1 MFSRKNSIFLFIFF
15 VAFIVRC
22 YHLGEPFIGIHDW
35 GSADLSRAASSLLR
49 YGFFNLKGAP
59 AFDIGI
65 VPDGNYS
72 YYLHWP
78 LLFYYF
84 IALSFKYFGI
94 VEWAAR
100 LVPVL
105 FSTAT
110 VFYIYKIAVSLYGKK
125 IAYFSILFFALMP
138 LNVYF
143 DRIVQ
148 FEPVSVFFIMM
159 AIYYYMVW
167 FNNEQTD
174 KKAFLMLAVSFILG
188 TQIHWQNYLL
198 AVFFILHYFFMCK
211 IQKKKMQKRILL
223 IPLLAIILFILHFIY
238 MVWILGKDAISDMAK
253 QALHRLNISGA
264 SREVLFTP
272 SQFLELQAYRMY
284 HYFTIVAV
292 VLLACWLVFFIIDL
306 LKKRD
311 FAKRSF
317 ECLFLITGLSWIVLF
332 TNHSYIHEFTL
343 LTFSAVVSILMSS
356 ALKDIFSLI
365 SNVMKKRKKNYVW
378 KPILVL
384 IVLIAFIPQSIVET
398 AKLHSWHGDLEKWYI
413 LGIDVKGKTKPDSI
427 VMTDFAHPGPP
438 TFQYYADQQ
447 VMYGFNDPKSVIEF
461 LDRSSVKHL
470 YLVTDLA
477 TALNY
482 YQDYRLLPLVQGHV
496 LVDFSVYN
504 SANKKQSLETLNL
517 DGSFNWEA
525 VDYNEKYKLIR
536 VNLRLDEQP
545 YVLFNQKGENFTDH
559 DADMFDRS
567 GLSDIY
573 SKNGYLYLTI
583 PSDSIQDKDFN
594 NEGLKLY
601 FNNHHYKLVLLPI
614 E

>member
-49 YGFFNLKGAP
+49 YGFINLKGAP

-78 LLFYYF
+78 LLFYY
-84 IALSFKYFGI
+84 IVALSFKYFGI

-100 LVPVL
+100 LIPVL

-110 VFYIYKIAVSLYGKK
+110 VFYIYKISKSLYGKR
-125 IAYFSILFFALMP
+125 IAYFAILVFALMP

-148 FEPVSVFFIMM
+148 FESVSVFFIMM

-167 FNNEQTD
+167 FNNGQTD
-174 KKAFLMLAVSFILG
+174 KKKFWMLIISFILG

-198 AVFFILHYFFMCK
+198 AVLLIVHYFFLCK
-211 IQKKKMQKRILL
+211 IQKKKIQREILF
-223 IPLLAIILFILHFIY
+223 IPLLAIFLFILHFIY

-292 VLLACWLVFFIIDL
+292 VLLACWVVFLIVDL
-306 LKKRD
+306 LKKRNL
-311 FAKRSF
+311 AQRSF
-317 ECLFLITGLSWIVLF
+317 ECLFLLIGLSWIVLF

-343 LTFSAVVSILMSS
+343 LTFAAVVSILMSS
-356 ALKDIFSLI
+356 ALRDILAAI
-365 SNVMKKRKKNYVW
+365 SSVMKLGEKKFVW
-378 KPILVL
+378 KSIFVL
-384 IVLIAFIPQSIVET
+384 IVLVMFIPQSILET
-398 AKLHSWHGDLEKWYI
+398 ARLHSWHGDLEKWYI
-413 LGIDVKGKTKPDSI
+413 LGTDVKGKTKPDSI
-427 VMTDFAHPGPP
+427 VMTDFDHPGPP
-438 TFQYYADQQ
+438 TLQYYADQQ
-447 VMYGFNDPKSVIEF
+447 VIYGFNDPKSVYDYF
-461 LDRSSVKHL
+461 NKSSIKHL
-470 YLVTDLA
+470 YLITNLA
-477 TALNY
+477 TALDY
-482 YQDYRLLPLVQGHV
+482 YKDYRLLPLAQGHV
-496 LVDFSVYN
+496 LVDFSIFNGV
-504 SANKKQSLETLNL
+504 NKKQTIETLNL
-517 DGSFNWEA
+517 DETFDWEA

-545 YVLFNQKGENFTDH
+545 YVLLNEKDENFTDY
-559 DADMFDRS
+559 DADMFESS

-573 SKNGYLYLTI
+573 GKNGYLYLTI
-583 PSDSIQDKDFN
+583 PSDTIQDKHFT

-601 FNNHHYKLVLLPI
+601 FKNHHYKLVLLPS